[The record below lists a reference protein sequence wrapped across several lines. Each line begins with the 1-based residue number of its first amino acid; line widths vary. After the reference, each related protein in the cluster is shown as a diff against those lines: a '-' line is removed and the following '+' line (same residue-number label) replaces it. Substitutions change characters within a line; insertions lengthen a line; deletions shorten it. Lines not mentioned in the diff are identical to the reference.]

1 MLLVKLLLDDIKN
14 QVIGIDEVG
23 RGAFCG
29 PVVSCSVLLEK
40 KILNSNLV
48 LQITDSKKLSHK
60 KRIILSKFIKKY
72 SSYSIGVANNIEID
86 EINILRA
93 TNLSMIRSYEKFKG
107 TDNSIKVDGL
117 KTFSLNQKTT
127 FIKNG
132 DQKSISIA
140 AASII
145 AKTWRDRLMTLYSK
159 VYPMYGWEKNKGY
172 GTYEHRNAIK
182 KFGITKIHR
191 KSFLSNLIRS

>member
-40 KILNSNLV
+40 KILNNNLV
-48 LQITDSKKLSHK
+48 FQITDSKKLNHK
-60 KRIILSKFIKKY
+60 KRIILSKFIKEY

-86 EINILRA
+86 EMNILRA
-93 TNLSMIRSYEKFKG
+93 TNLSMIRSYDKFKK
-107 TDNSIKVDGL
+107 TENLIKIDGL
-117 KTFSLNQKTT
+117 KTFSLNEKTT

-132 DQKSISIA
+132 DQISISIA

-145 AKTWRDRLMTLYSK
+145 AKTWRDRLMTLYSRI
-159 VYPMYGWEKNKGY
+159 YPMYGWERNKGY
-172 GTYEHRNAIK
+172 GTQEHRSAIK
-182 KFGITKIHR
+182 KFGLTKIHR
-191 KSFLSNLIRS
+191 KSFLSNLI

>member
-1 MLLVKLLLDDIKN
+1 MLVKLLLDDIKN

-40 KILNSNLV
+40 KILNNNLV
-48 LQITDSKKLSHK
+48 FQITDSKKLSNK
-60 KRIILSKFIKKY
+60 KRIILSKFIKEY

-86 EINILRA
+86 EMNILRA
-93 TNLSMIRSYEKFKG
+93 TNLSMIRSYDKFKK
-107 TDNSIKVDGL
+107 TENLIKIDGL
-117 KTFSLNQKTT
+117 KTFSLNEKTT

-132 DQKSISIA
+132 DQISISIA

-145 AKTWRDRLMTLYSK
+145 AKTWRDRLMTLYSRI
-159 VYPMYGWEKNKGY
+159 YPMYGWERNKGY
-172 GTYEHRNAIK
+172 GTREHRDAIK
-182 KFGITKIHR
+182 KFGLTKIHR
-191 KSFLSNLIRS
+191 KSFLRNLI

>member
-1 MLLVKLLLDDIKN
+1 MLVKLLLDDIKN

-40 KILNSNLV
+40 KILNNNLV
-48 LQITDSKKLSHK
+48 FQITDSKKLSHK
-60 KRIILSKFIKKY
+60 KRIILSKFIKEN

-86 EINILRA
+86 EMNILRA
-93 TNLSMIRSYEKFKG
+93 TNLSMIRSYDKFKK
-107 TDNSIKVDGL
+107 TENLIKIDGL
-117 KTFSLNQKTT
+117 KTFSLNEKTT

-132 DQKSISIA
+132 DQKSICIA

-145 AKTWRDRLMTLYSK
+145 AKTWRDRLMTLYSRI
-159 VYPMYGWEKNKGY
+159 YPMYGWERNKGY
-172 GTYEHRNAIK
+172 GTREHRDAIK
-182 KFGITKIHR
+182 KFGLTKIHR
-191 KSFLSNLIRS
+191 KSFLRNFI

>member
-40 KILNSNLV
+40 KILNNNLV
-48 LQITDSKKLSHK
+48 FQITDSKKLNHK
-60 KRIILSKFIKKY
+60 KRIILSKFIKEY

-86 EINILRA
+86 EMNILRA
-93 TNLSMIRSYEKFKG
+93 TNLSMIRSYDKFKK
-107 TDNSIKVDGL
+107 TENLIKIDGL
-117 KTFSLNQKTT
+117 KTFSLNEKTT

-145 AKTWRDRLMTLYSK
+145 AKTWRDRLMTLYSRI
-159 VYPMYGWEKNKGY
+159 YPMYGWERNKGY
-172 GTYEHRNAIK
+172 GTREHRDAIK
-182 KFGITKIHR
+182 KFGLTKIHR
-191 KSFLSNLIRS
+191 KSFLRNLI

>member
-40 KILNSNLV
+40 KILNNNLV
-48 LQITDSKKLSHK
+48 FQITDSKKLSNK
-60 KRIILSKFIKKY
+60 KRIILSKFIKEN
-72 SSYSIGVANNIEID
+72 SSYSIGIASNIEID
-86 EINILRA
+86 EMNILRA
-93 TNLSMIRSYEKFKG
+93 TNLSMIRSYDKFKK
-107 TDNSIKVDGL
+107 TKNLIKIDGL
-117 KTFSLNQKTT
+117 KTFSLNEKTT

-159 VYPMYGWEKNKGY
+159 VYPMYGWERNKGY
-172 GTYEHRNAIK
+172 GTYEHRNAIE

-191 KSFLSNLIRS
+191 KSFLSNLI

>member
-1 MLLVKLLLDDIKN
+1 MLVKLLLDDIKN

-40 KILNSNLV
+40 AILNNNLV
-48 LQITDSKKLSHK
+48 FQITDSKKLSHK
-60 KRIILSKFIKKY
+60 KRLILSKFIKEY
-72 SSYSIGVANNIEID
+72 SSYSIGIANNIEID
-86 EINILRA
+86 EMNILRA
-93 TNLSMIRSYEKFKG
+93 TNLSMIRSYDKFKK
-107 TDNSIKVDGL
+107 TENLIKIDGL
-117 KTFSLNQKTT
+117 KTFSLNEKTT

-159 VYPMYGWEKNKGY
+159 IYPMYGWERNKGY
-172 GTYEHRNAIK
+172 GTHEHRSAIK
-182 KFGITKIHR
+182 KFGLTKIHR
-191 KSFLSNLIRS
+191 KSFLSNLI